1 MFSGTKEYSN
11 EEEAARLNI
20 KLPPWICQPY
30 VRQSPGK
37 IMKYI
42 LALIFTSAYFNITR
56 MTLTTITRSE
66 AKNHGWSKGHS
77 QLQSRCLVSLK
88 IAKPFYI
95 K

>member
-37 IMKYI
+37 DNEIY
-42 LALIFTSAYFNITR
+42 TGFNF
-56 MTLTTITRSE
+56 
-66 AKNHGWSKGHS
+66 H
-77 QLQSRCLVSLK
+77 
-88 IAKPFYI
+88 
-95 K
+95 